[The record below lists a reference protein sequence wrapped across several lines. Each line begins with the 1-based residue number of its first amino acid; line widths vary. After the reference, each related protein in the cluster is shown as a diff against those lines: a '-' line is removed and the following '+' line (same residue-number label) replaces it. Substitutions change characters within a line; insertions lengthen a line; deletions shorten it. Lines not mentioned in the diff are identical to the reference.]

1 MLRAIHVL
9 AEFREGSSPRVG
21 RRSRAAAAA
30 NPWAPRPVLTVEEVL
45 LVADDA
51 DEADEL
57 GYPVPELH
65 E

>member
-1 MLRAIHVL
+1 MA
-9 AEFREGSSPRVG
+9 SSPRVG
-21 RRSRAAAAA
+21 RPSRAAAVA

-51 DEADEL
+51 DEADER

-65 E
+65 ERAGERGRGAR